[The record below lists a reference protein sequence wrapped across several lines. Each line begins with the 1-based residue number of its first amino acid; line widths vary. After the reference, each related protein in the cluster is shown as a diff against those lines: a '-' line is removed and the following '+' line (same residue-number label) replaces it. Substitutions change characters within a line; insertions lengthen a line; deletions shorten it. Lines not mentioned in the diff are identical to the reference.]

1 MFNIKTFF
9 VVFAIIVLLYL
20 MYVFA
25 KFIGKSEEKINKK
38 STESLSIMDEEA
50 KPYYI
55 QDDTKAFYAHGAKTE
70 SIKSVDTPDYVADTP
85 VVKKKTAKK
94 KTTKPK
100 KTTSS
105 KVTLPL

>member
-1 MFNIKTFF
+1 MFNSILIL
-9 VVFAIIVLLYL
+9 VAILGLFYI
-20 MYVFA
+20 MYKVA
-25 KFIGKSEEKINKK
+25 KFIVNANDIAENKAKENINV
-38 STESLSIMDEEA
+38 SIMDEEV